1 MESIPFDAQI
11 WTLLGILGCFLLSFL
26 FSATETALISLSA
39 SESERLATS
48 ENWWARSIK
57 VWIDHP
63 NRLLA
68 SILLANTLVNTAAA
82 ILTATFIT
90 DSLGFGDS
98 SIVHAFVT
106 GLVTILTLL
115 FGEITPKMLARGY
128 SVQLAP
134 VLGRFILVCNFILYP
149 VSYVLTT
156 VVSMALR
163 TLGILIPSQ
172 KTVKSQDI
180 ESLITM
186 ARRQGV
192 IPRDK
197 SKILH
202 SVFQFSKR
210 RVKEIMIPKE
220 RISAVSV
227 DATLLQVLDVVRQE
241 NHSRYPVFKGDL
253 DKIIGFLHARDLFG
267 VLKAYGF
274 TEGHRPPIDN
284 FSLRTCLRRAF
295 FVSEQTLISSVL
307 NEMKSKR
314 IHLAIVKDEWGNV
327 VGLVT
332 LEDILEEVF
341 GEIDDEHDERV
352 ERPVVDMYETG
363 VEVAGDTSISDL
375 KTRYDIELESSES
388 YATVNGFIQ
397 HYTSHQTLTAKTV
410 VIYNNYVFTILEVS
424 DGEVHRVRITQIPEE
439 ERVSS

>member
-1 MESIPFDAQI
+1 MFLRTI
-11 WTLLGILGCFLLSFL
+11 GIL
-26 FSATETALISLSA
+26 
-39 SESERLATS
+39 
-48 ENWWARSIK
+48 
-57 VWIDHP
+57 V
-63 NRLLA
+63 
-68 SILLANTLVNTAAA
+68 
-82 ILTATFIT
+82 
-90 DSLGFGDS
+90 
-98 SIVHAFVT
+98 
-106 GLVTILTLL
+106 
-115 FGEITPKMLARGY
+115 
-128 SVQLAP
+128 
-134 VLGRFILVCNFILYP
+134 
-149 VSYVLTT
+149 
-156 VVSMALR
+156 
-163 TLGILIPSQ
+163 PSQ

-210 RVKEIMIPKE
+210 RVKEIMISKE
-220 RISAVSV
+220 RISALSV
-227 DATLLQVLDVVRQE
+227 DASLLQVLDLVRQE
-241 NHSRYPVFKGDL
+241 NHSRYPVYKGDL

-274 TEGHRPPIDN
+274 SEGTRPAIEN

-295 FVSEQTLISSVL
+295 FVSEHAMISSVL

-375 KTRYDIELESSES
+375 KTRYDIELEPSES
-388 YATVNGFIQ
+388 YTTVNGFIQ

-439 ERVSS
+439 ERTNS